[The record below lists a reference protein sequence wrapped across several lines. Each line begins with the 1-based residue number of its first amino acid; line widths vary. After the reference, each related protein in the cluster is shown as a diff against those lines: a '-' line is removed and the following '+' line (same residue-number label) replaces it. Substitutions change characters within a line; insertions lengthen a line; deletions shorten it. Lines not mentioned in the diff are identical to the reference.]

1 MVPWATE
8 IVSVIGI
15 LQKAF
20 WPPSQRSVLR
30 LIAAP
35 YKLIPVIL
43 GVVLGDA
50 TQGWV
55 RVTSTGE
62 PASAGRRGNFFGQLF
77 CGRISGEILLGRSNG

>member
-1 MVPWATE
+1 LGTE

-35 YKLIPVIL
+35 YRLIPVIL
-43 GVVLGDA
+43 EVVLGDA
-50 TQGWV
+50 TQGV
-55 RVTSTGE
+55 GKRNQHRRARVGW
-62 PASAGRRGNFFGQLF
+62 PQRKFFWAA
-77 CGRISGEILLGRSNG
+77 ILWSDFE